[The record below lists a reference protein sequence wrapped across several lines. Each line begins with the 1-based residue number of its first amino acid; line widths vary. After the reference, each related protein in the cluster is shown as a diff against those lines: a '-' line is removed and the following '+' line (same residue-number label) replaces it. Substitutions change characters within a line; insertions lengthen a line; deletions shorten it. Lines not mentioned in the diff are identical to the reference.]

1 MTRGVIG
8 NTSGFGS
15 EESRFEPWRVNQKK
29 GEQKKFSFFCWY
41 IPACVVLFVKLFMFL
56 VVKKETSPQRYTE
69 LHREKH
75 SVVLCVLCGKK
86 EFNHEAHNVLHKVH

>member
-1 MTRGVIG
+1 
-8 NTSGFGS
+8 
-15 EESRFEPWRVNQKK
+15 
-29 GEQKKFSFFCWY
+29 
-41 IPACVVLFVKLFMFL
+41 VLFVKLFMFL